1 MASGNMKDIK
11 RRIKSVEST
20 MQITKAMELVASSK
34 LRKAKEKADN
44 ARPYF
49 NALYDTMCEIQSEN
63 PGFFSQYT
71 KKRDAKTVLL
81 VVIAGDRGLA
91 GGFNSNILK
100 LAQARIDEL
109 KGSSE
114 VKILAVGK
122 KSVEYFTKRGYDL
135 AGSYPNI
142 AESLK
147 IHHAADISDIIMQ
160 KYVSGEIDKV
170 ELFHTEYVS
179 PLLQQAEALSM
190 LPMDVRSGKDSDDRE
205 KSKVREL
212 PVYEPSPESVFD
224 AIVPKYI
231 TGMIFCA
238 VVDSFAS
245 EQAARRIAMENASD
259 NAGEMI
265 SGLSLMYNRARQ
277 ASITQEITE
286 IVGGAAAQE

>member
-1 MASGNMKDIK
+1 MATGNMKDIK

-71 KKRDAKTVLL
+71 KKREAKTVLL

-91 GGFNSNILK
+91 GGFNSNVLK
-100 LAQARIDEL
+100 LAQARINEL
-109 KGSSE
+109 EGKAA
-114 VKILAVGK
+114 VKILAIGK

-135 AGSYPNI
+135 LASYPNV
-142 AESLK
+142 AEGIK
-147 IHHAADISDIIMQ
+147 IHHAADISDNIMNPFV
-160 KYVSGEIDKV
+160 KGEIDRV
-170 ELFHTEYVS
+170 ELFRTEYVS
-179 PLLQQAEALSM
+179 PLVQQAESLAI
-190 LPMDVRSGKDSDDRE
+190 LPLDIQPGETKT
-205 KSKVREL
+205 REL
-212 PVYEPSPESVFD
+212 PIYEPSPAEVFD

-231 TGMIFCA
+231 TGIIFCA

-245 EQAARRIAMENASD
+245 EQAARRTAMESATDNAS
-259 NAGEMI
+259 EMI
-265 SGLSLMYNRARQ
+265 SGLSLIYNRARQ

-286 IVGGAAAQE
+286 IVGGASAQD